1 MGIGSQTELYFSNVL
16 TVGSVVN
23 YDPVETLS
31 ITSKQ
36 VKICK
41 TYQNLQT
48 KINLVAYFI
57 NIINMNIIT
66 TDKLNQYNCV

>member
-1 MGIGSQTELYFSNVL
+1 MFY
-16 TVGSVVN
+16 TVAIGSVVN
-23 YDPVETLS
+23 CDPVETLS
-31 ITSKQ
+31 ITNKQ
-36 VKICK
+36 VQICK

-66 TDKLNQYNCV
+66 TDELDQ

>member
-1 MGIGSQTELYFSNVL
+1 MGIGSQTELFFSNVL

-23 YDPVETLS
+23 CDPVETFS

-41 TYQNLQT
+41 TYQYLQT

-57 NIINMNIIT
+57 INMNIIT
-66 TDKLNQYNCV
+66 TDELNQCNCV

>member
-1 MGIGSQTELYFSNVL
+1 MGIGSQTELFFSNVL

-23 YDPVETLS
+23 CDPVETLS

-36 VKICK
+36 VQICK
-41 TYQNLQT
+41 TYQILQT

-66 TDKLNQYNCV
+66 TDE